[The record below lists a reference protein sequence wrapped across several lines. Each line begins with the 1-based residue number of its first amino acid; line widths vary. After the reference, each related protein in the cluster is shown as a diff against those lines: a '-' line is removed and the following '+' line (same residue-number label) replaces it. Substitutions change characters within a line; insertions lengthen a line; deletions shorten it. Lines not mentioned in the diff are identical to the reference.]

1 MKLERVRNDKIL
13 IEMNE
18 EELSIITEGLEVVA
32 NLKMLSDMDTIVFDY
47 CRELEIMES
56 Q

>member
-1 MKLERVRNDKIL
+1 MKLERVKKDKVL

-18 EELSIITEGLEVVA
+18 EELSIITEGLEEIA